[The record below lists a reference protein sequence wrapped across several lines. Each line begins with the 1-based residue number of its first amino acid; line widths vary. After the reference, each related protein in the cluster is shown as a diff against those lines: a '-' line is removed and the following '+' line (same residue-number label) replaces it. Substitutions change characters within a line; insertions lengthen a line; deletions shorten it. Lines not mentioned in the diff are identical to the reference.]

1 MMRKKIILA
10 ACTGLLCAVS
20 AVPAYAGVWKKGT
33 ADNTDRWWYDNE
45 NGSWAAA
52 QWKWID
58 GNSDGTAE
66 CYFFDESGWLLTD
79 TVTPDGYTV
88 NADGAWTVDGII
100 QTRQIKSVNDN
111 SDDQSWEDF
120 QNEDDEDEEDSS
132 EKKSSSEPTFDS
144 SSEENSTPQGPA
156 LESDSS
162 SSGNGDEKP
171 DYEYPT
177 ETPDSSYKH
186 SSAE

>member
-1 MMRKKIILA
+1 MKKMAMRVLPVILCMA
-10 ACTGLLCAVS
+10 AAG
-20 AVPAYAGVWKKGT
+20 PAYG
-33 ADNTDRWWYDNE
+33 
-45 NGSWAAA
+45 A
-52 QWKWID
+52 QWRT
-58 GNSDGTAE
+58 GAE
-66 CYFFDESGWLLTD
+66 ENAGRLY
-79 TVTPDGYTV
+79 V